1 MTIITV
7 AETEEFQR
15 KARALLSEEERT
27 ELIDFIARNPTAGV
41 AIGGGVRKFR
51 YARKGGGKSGGY
63 RVIHFYSGEETVPI
77 FLITIFAK
85 NEKVNLTPPETEI
98 VKSLGKALA
107 DRYRSKP

>member
-27 ELIDFIARNPTAGV
+27 ELIDFITRNPTAGV

-63 RVIHFYSGEETVPI
+63 RFIHFYSEEETVPI

-85 NEKVNLTPPETEI
+85 NEKVNLTTTETEI

>member
-1 MTIITV
+1 MLGRSASGSNSEANSLPPSSDFSDLHQGSKPQRV
-7 AETEEFQR
+7 AHRRDSQEAFENFVM
-15 KARALLSEEERT
+15 RAK
-27 ELIDFIARNPTAGV
+27 V
-41 AIGGGVRKFR
+41 V
-51 YARKGGGKSGGY
+51 GKSGGY

-85 NEKVNLTPPETEI
+85 NEKVNLTTTETEI